1 MHFSDRMT
9 LDGALRRTSD
19 GYAVLSAKVARAGNV
34 QIYLGSEV
42 GVTDKAMVRVYR
54 PTGQVF
60 SRDAIKSYAGVP
72 VTVGHPSASV
82 TADSWK
88 DLAVGEVGD
97 EVLRD
102 GEFVRVPMMLRDA
115 KAIAKVEAGT
125 RELSMGYE
133 AEITLHDGVSPAGEK
148 FDAIMSGFKMNHV
161 AIVDQARGGS
171 ELRIGDEALADK
183 WGAAPI
189 SVAPTKETTP
199 MKTFTVDDV
208 PVEMSDTAIVMV
220 QKVLDRLSTAD
231 ASLTAANA
239 KIGELTAAV
248 STKDGEIVVLKQ
260 QVSDAALTP
269 AKLDAAVRD
278 RSAVIADAKAIA
290 GKDIATDGKTDDEI
304 RKAAVA
310 AKLGD
315 KATGLDDAGIK
326 GAFHALAA
334 AVAKSDPV
342 RDAIR
347 DGLNTHDI
355 TDLRAQAE
363 TARQKRDQALRDG
376 HRTAAA

>member
-1 MHFSDRMT
+1 
-9 LDGALRRTSD
+9 
-19 GYAVLSAKVARAGNV
+19 
-34 QIYLGSEV
+34 
-42 GVTDKAMVRVYR
+42 
-54 PTGQVF
+54 VF

-72 VTVGHPSASV
+72 VTVGHPKASV
-82 TADSWK
+82 TAESWK

-97 EVLRD
+97 DVLRD

-133 AEITLHDGVSPAGEK
+133 AEITMHDGVSPSGEK

-189 SVAPTKETTP
+189 SVAPIEDAKP
-199 MKTFTVDDV
+199 MKTFTVDGIS
-208 PVEMSDTAIVMV
+208 VEMSDTAIQVV
-220 QKVLDRLSTAD
+220 QKVLGQLNDAKTEAAD
-231 ASLTAANA
+231 ANT

-248 STKDGEIVVLKQ
+248 STKDGEIAVLKQ
-260 QVSDAALTP
+260 QVTDAAMTP
-269 AKLDAAVRD
+269 AKLDAAVQARA
-278 RSAVIADAKAIA
+278 AVISDAKAIA
-290 GKDIATDGKTDDEI
+290 GKELVTDGKTDDEI
-304 RKAAVA
+304 RKAAVT

-334 AVAKSDPV
+334 AVAKADPV

-347 DGLNTHDI
+347 DGLHSTDI

-363 TARQKRDQALRDG
+363 ASRLKRDQALRDG

>member
-1 MHFSDRMT
+1 MQFSDRLT
-9 LDGALRRTSD
+9 LDGAMRRTSD

-34 QIYLGSEV
+34 QLYLGSEV

-54 PTGQVF
+54 PADQVF

-72 VTVGHPSASV
+72 VTVGHPKASV
-82 TADSWK
+82 TAESWK

-97 EVLRD
+97 DVLRD

-133 AEITLHDGVSPAGEK
+133 AEITMHDGVSPSGEK

-189 SVAPTKETTP
+189 SVASTKEPTP
-199 MKTFTVDDV
+199 MKTFTVDGIS
-208 PVEMSDTAIVMV
+208 VEMSDTAIQVV
-220 QKVLDRLSTAD
+220 QKVLGQLNDAKTEAAD
-231 ASLTAANA
+231 ANT

-248 STKDGEIVVLKQ
+248 STKDGEIAVLKQ
-260 QVSDAALTP
+260 QVTDAAMTP
-269 AKLDAAVRD
+269 AKLDAAVQARA
-278 RSAVIADAKAIA
+278 AVISDAKAIA
-290 GKDIATDGKTDDEI
+290 GKELVTDGKTDDEI
-304 RKAAVA
+304 RKAAVT

-334 AVAKSDPV
+334 AVAKADPV

-347 DGLNTHDI
+347 DGLHSTDI

-363 TARQKRDQALRDG
+363 ASRLKRDQALRDG